1 MPSTLDRLRELQTE
15 IRAHLPALM
24 SVTPDPHAELMAMVW
39 GSRFDRQ
46 HALDLWAR
54 LPSATAITAK
64 AAWHTLSALADQFDG
79 MAAAHQHSLRRSI
92 LRHRAISRVAS

>member
-1 MPSTLDRLRELQTE
+1 MPTALAPVRELQDQL
-15 IRAHLPALM
+15 RAHLPALM

-54 LPSATAITAK
+54 LPAANAITAQ
-64 AAWHTLSALADQFDG
+64 AAWHTLAALADRFDG
-79 MAAAHQHSLRRSI
+79 MAAARQHSLRRLI
-92 LRHRAISRVAS
+92 LRHRAISRAAS